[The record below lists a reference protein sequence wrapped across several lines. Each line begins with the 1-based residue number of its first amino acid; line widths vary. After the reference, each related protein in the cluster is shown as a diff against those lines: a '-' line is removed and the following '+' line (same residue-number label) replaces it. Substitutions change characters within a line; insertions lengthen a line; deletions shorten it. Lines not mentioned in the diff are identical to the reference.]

1 MSRSMKVQEFKWNI
15 DDEDYTFRLDFNALD
30 KYYSRFK
37 ENSMRNLES
46 IMKGEGFYYKHI
58 VNLLEC
64 SCKEREFEQDELRNK
79 IGMDFATLQELDM
92 VGVLLLGEL
101 FSTKEN
107 KENTEKN

>member
-15 DDEDYTFRLDFNALD
+15 DDKDYTFRLDFNALD
-30 KYYSRFK
+30 KYYGRFK
-37 ENSMRNLES
+37 ENSMKNLEA

-64 SCKEREFEQDELRNK
+64 SCVEKDFNENELFKN
-79 IGMDFATLQELDM
+79 ISFDLATLQELDA

-101 FSTKEN
+101 FIVKEG
-107 KENTEKN
+107 KEEKN